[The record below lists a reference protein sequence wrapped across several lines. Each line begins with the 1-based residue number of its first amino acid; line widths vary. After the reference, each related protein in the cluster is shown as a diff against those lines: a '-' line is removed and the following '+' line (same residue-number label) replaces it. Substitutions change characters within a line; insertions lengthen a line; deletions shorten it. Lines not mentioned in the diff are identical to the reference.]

1 MENNRWP
8 WLALA
13 GALWMLTLGL
23 TYITCQSKDLG
34 AAMCAAI
41 SGQASCLVTALIVAE
56 CLLDKKLVTHRRK
69 VAEIVAAERMDL
81 ERIAQAASVRTANN
95 LSGLPRRPDRP

>member
-1 MENNRWP
+1 M
-8 WLALA
+8 
-13 GALWMLTLGL
+13 
-23 TYITCQSKDLG
+23 
-34 AAMCAAI
+34 
-41 SGQASCLVTALIVAE
+41 
-56 CLLDKKLVTHRRK
+56 THRRK